1 MRIARTRRRQGL
13 KSQALQTEC
22 AADIPWVGND
32 KAAGLM
38 KLVENLAF
46 FGGRRS
52 RHGAFQSAK
61 SLRLGKQSATTAA
74 AMTSRD
80 HDLDATWVR
89 LGFDLGA
96 AVGRALMV
104 VPRNRFLRDTLIF
117 HGRL

>member
-38 KLVENLAF
+38 KLVEKLAL

-52 RHGAFQSAK
+52 GHGAFQSAK

-89 LGFDLGA
+89 LGFDLGSTW
-96 AVGRALMV
+96 VRLGR
-104 VPRNRFLRDTLIF
+104 
-117 HGRL
+117 GGG

>member
-80 HDLDATWVR
+80 HDL
-89 LGFDLGA
+89 GA

-104 VPRNRFLRDTLIF
+104 VPRHRFLRDTLIF